1 MNQEAVIAFLS
12 DPSTYG
18 RGIEEVERHETHGSM
33 VFLAGERAFKLKR
46 AVRYPYMDYSTP
58 ARRRAMCEAE
68 LAVNRRMAPDLYLE
82 VRAIVRARDGTLRF
96 NTASDPIAAIDWVV
110 VMKRFDQD
118 ALFEEMRKRGELSA
132 PLMRTLAEVIAHFHR
147 EAEVRPRF
155 GGSAGILKVIDEN
168 RAIFGRSQELFGRDR
183 IEQYTTLAR
192 AAWQEMAE
200 LLELRRRSGFV
211 RRCHGDLHLNNICL
225 IGARPVLFDAIEFG
239 EEFASID
246 VFYDLAFL
254 LMDLERH
261 KLRGFA
267 NIVLNRYL
275 EKTQDFGGVAAL
287 PLFLSCR
294 AAVRSHVIVAAR
306 GARLCDAETGAA
318 AVSLLDAAVEFLEKR
333 RAKLVVLGGLSGTG
347 KSTLARAIASEIG
360 RSPGAI
366 VLRSDVI
373 RKTICGVEETERL
386 PAEGYSEEINTKV
399 YATLAERANLLLRSG
414 HSVIADAVFGQA
426 EERQLI
432 DSVARSAGIELRK
445 VWLDAPIAIL
455 EQRLSARRDDASDAT
470 VAVLRRQ
477 AVSID
482 IPRDWPT
489 LDVSGSPEDAAA
501 ALRGIL
507 AMPQP
512 ER

>member
-1 MNQEAVIAFLS
+1 MNQEAVTAFLS
-12 DPSTYG
+12 DPATYG
-18 RGIEEVERHETHGSM
+18 TGVEQVERHETHGSM

-68 LAVNRRMAPDLYLE
+68 LAVNQRMAPELYLE

-96 NTASDPIAAIDWVV
+96 DSSSDPIAAIDWVV
-110 VMKRFDQD
+110 VMKRFDQA
-118 ALFEEMRKRGELSA
+118 ALFEEMRKRGGLSA

-155 GGSAGILKVIDEN
+155 GGPAGILTVIDEN
-168 RAIFGRSQELFGRDR
+168 RAIFGRSLDLFGEDR
-183 IEQYTTLAR
+183 VGRYATSAG
-192 AAWQEMAE
+192 AALRNMAE
-200 LLELRRRSGFV
+200 LLEVRRHSGFV

-225 IGARPVLFDAIEFG
+225 IGGRPVLFDAIEFG

-261 KLRGFA
+261 KLGNFA

-275 EKTQDFGGVAAL
+275 EKTQDFCGVAAL

-294 AAVRSHVIVAAR
+294 AAVRSHVIAAAQGTELR
-306 GARLCDAETGAA
+306 DAETSAE
-318 AVSLLDAAVEFLEKR
+318 AVSLLDAAVAFLEKAP
-333 RAKLVVLGGLSGTG
+333 AKLVVLGGLSGTG

-360 RSPGAI
+360 RRPGAV

-373 RKTICGVEETERL
+373 RKSICGVEEADRL
-386 PAEGYSEEINTKV
+386 PADGYSEDINTKV
-399 YATLAERANLLLRSG
+399 YATLAARADLLLRSG

-432 DSVARSAGIELRK
+432 DAVAHSAGTDSHK
-445 VWLDAPIAIL
+445 VWLNAPRAIL
-455 EQRLSARRDDASDAT
+455 EERLSARKDDVSDAT

-482 IPRDWPT
+482 FPRDWPT

-507 AMPQP
+507 AMPEP